1 MHPSGRPGDRICG
14 FLRPLGIRSPDWTPP
29 HRQGNLD
36 DVEVTPSGERHAIAV
51 EDTLH
56 AWRNAIL
63 VREVVYERTGLT
75 QILAIG
81 PARDGKLLELIAVPP
96 WRATRIIH
104 SMPLRPKF
112 RAYLE
117 GDA

>member
-1 MHPSGRPGDRICG
+1 M
-14 FLRPLGIRSPDWTPP
+14 
-29 HRQGNLD
+29 
-36 DVEVTPSGERHAIAV
+36 EVTPSARKHDVAD

-63 VREVVYERTGLT
+63 VREVLYEPTGLT

-81 PARDGKLLELIAVPP
+81 PGRDGKLLELIAVPP

-104 SMPLRPKF
+104 SMPLRQKF
-112 RAYLE
+112 RTYLE